1 LDQLELSAMGAFDAL
16 ATAVSGLQA
25 QSFALQNISGN
36 VANAQTTGFKAI
48 NTNFQDLLDADPPTL
63 QSPGGAQALSAPTNT
78 VQGSI
83 QTASVGTFMAID
95 GDGYFAVKQPSG
107 TDSSGQPLFAD
118 TSPVYTRRGD
128 FQLDGNGFLVNG
140 AGYYLMG
147 SPIDQS
153 TGTAGAP
160 QVLQFDSA
168 SLPTDQ
174 GTLQSLSMGSNG
186 RLQGSFSSGKVL
198 DLATIPLS
206 AFNGDDFL
214 QRGDG
219 ETFTPTQMSGTAQ
232 ANASGKIVGNALEA
246 SNTDVA
252 GQFTTMIMTQQAY
265 TANTKV
271 VTTTDQMLQTVTNMT
286 V

>member
-1 LDQLELSAMGAFDAL
+1 MGAFDAL

-36 VANAQTTGFKAI
+36 IANAQTTGFKAI
-48 NTNFQDLLDADPPTL
+48 NTNFQDLLSADPPIL
-63 QSPGGAQALSAPTNT
+63 QSPSGVEALSAPTNT

-83 QTASVGTFMAID
+83 QTASQGTFMAID
-95 GDGYFAVKQPSG
+95 GDGYFAVEQPSG
-107 TDSSGQPLFAD
+107 TDSSGQPVFAGN
-118 TSPVYTRRGD
+118 SPVYTRRGD
-128 FQLDGNGFLVNG
+128 FQMNGNGFLVNG

-153 TGTAGAP
+153 TGAAGAP
-160 QVLQFDSA
+160 QVLQFDDA

-174 GTLQSLSMGSNG
+174 GTLQSLSIGSNG
-186 RLQGSFSSGKVL
+186 RLQGSFSSGKTL
-198 DLATIPLS
+198 DLAAIPLS
-206 AFNGDDFL
+206 AFNGDNFL

-219 ETFTPTQMSGTAQ
+219 ETFTPTLTSGAAQ
-232 ANASGKIVGNALEA
+232 ANASGRLVGNALEA

-265 TANTKV
+265 SANTKV